1 MCPVDLRVIAATSA
15 DLLRRVADGSFSG
28 GFVLSAEC
36 AAAHPAAAAP
46 AAGRP
51 AQPVRIHP
59 GPAGGKTGS
68 LPRDIDSA
76 ALALLR
82 EQRWPGNLRQLR
94 NTLEQAVAMTDGD
107 TLAPP
112 SCALSA
118 RPPGRAACAPW
129 PTWVAATERQMI
141 QAALVEQQGR
151 AVDAARQLGLTRH
164 AV

>member
-1 MCPVDLRVIAATSA
+1 MCCRS
-15 DLLRRVADGSFSG
+15 
-28 GFVLSAEC
+28 
-36 AAAHPAAAAP
+36 PAAAAP

-68 LPRDIDSA
+68 LPRDIDAA

-107 TLAPP
+107 TLGAAELRPFLPDPTRPRRLRATLATRWPPP
-112 SCALSA
+112 S
-118 RPPGRAACAPW
+118 GR
-129 PTWVAATERQMI
+129 
-141 QAALVEQQGR
+141 
-151 AVDAARQLGLTRH
+151 
-164 AV
+164 